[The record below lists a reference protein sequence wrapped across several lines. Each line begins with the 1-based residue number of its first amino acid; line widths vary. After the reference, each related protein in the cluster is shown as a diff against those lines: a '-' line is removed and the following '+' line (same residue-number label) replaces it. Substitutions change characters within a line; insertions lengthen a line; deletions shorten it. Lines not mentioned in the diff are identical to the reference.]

1 MNYPETKQYRRL
13 TFWKCMAVTTFSYAV
28 SKTATAPLER
38 VKLILQV
45 SPILK
50 CEDKIDRTWSG
61 IKQIYKTQGL
71 YSFWRGNG
79 LNVIKTIPNA
89 AIRFTVYDKFKQY
102 VSEYRQKENYTRQ
115 VTNRLVAG
123 FCTGLL
129 NQLIHYPLEVLRVK
143 LTVDMSHFN
152 KARLYNGIF
161 DCLKKTLKTQGFSAL
176 YQGFI
181 LSSCGTVPYLGISFL
196 VHDQLKDLVPI
207 ENKSEQ
213 IWMQL
218 AQFIGIGSISTITAT
233 ALTYPIDTIR
243 RRIQING
250 SLGAQRAYVSFSDC
264 VKKMR
269 KEGLLSYYRGFWITL
284 VRVVP
289 AATIQFGCFDY
300 LRELST

>member
-1 MNYPETKQYRRL
+1 MSYPQEKQQRKL
-13 TFWKCMAVTTFSYAV
+13 TFWKCMVVTTFSQAF

-38 VKLILQV
+38 MKLILQV

-50 CEDKIDRTWSG
+50 CEDKIDRTWLG
-61 IKQIYKTQGL
+61 IQQIYKTQGL

-89 AIRFTVYDKFKQY
+89 AIRFTVYDKFKHY
-102 VSEYRQKENYTRQ
+102 VSEYRQKENYIRK

-129 NQLIHYPLEVLRVK
+129 NQIIHYPLEVLRVK
-143 LTVDMSHFN
+143 LTVDMSHCN
-152 KARLYNGIF
+152 KTSMYSGFI
-161 DCLKKTLKTQGFSAL
+161 DCIKKTYNFQGFSGF

-181 LSSCGTVPYLGISFL
+181 ISSCGIIPYLGISFL
-196 VHDQLKDLVPI
+196 VHDQLRDYIPQQHKPDLSLI
-207 ENKSEQ
+207 
-213 IWMQL
+213 QL
-218 AQFIGIGSISTITAT
+218 AKFIGIGSISTIIAT

-250 SLGAQRAYVSFSDC
+250 SLGALSAYVSFSDC

-269 KEGLLSYYRGFWITL
+269 KEGLISYYRGFWITL
-284 VRVVP
+284 IRIVP
-289 AATIQFGCFDY
+289 AASIQFTCFDY